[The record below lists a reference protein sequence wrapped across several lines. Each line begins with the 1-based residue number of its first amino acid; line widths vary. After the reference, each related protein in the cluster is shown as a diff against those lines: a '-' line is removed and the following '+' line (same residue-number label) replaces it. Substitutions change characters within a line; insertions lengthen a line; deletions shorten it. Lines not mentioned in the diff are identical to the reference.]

1 MKHYTL
7 VLLLTVV
14 GMNYDSYIKYEV
26 VDYFRMKNTNLLHD
40 YLKKIRI
47 RNEVVIVHKTI
58 VTKTVWY

>member
-1 MKHYTL
+1 
-7 VLLLTVV
+7 
-14 GMNYDSYIKYEV
+14 MNLYIKYEV

-58 VTKTVWY
+58 VTKTVWYYH